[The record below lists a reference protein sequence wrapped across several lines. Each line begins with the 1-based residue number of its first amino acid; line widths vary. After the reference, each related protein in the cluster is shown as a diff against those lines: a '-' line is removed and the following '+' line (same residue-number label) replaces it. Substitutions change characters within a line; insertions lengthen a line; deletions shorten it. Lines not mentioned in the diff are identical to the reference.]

1 MIIAFKVLK
10 VILRHHQHHLLITEG
25 GSGGD
30 EGAGGQAAHAAQADA
45 VDVGKFLGLGV
56 LQGAIIAVLVAF
68 DVLILILLFIFLLL
82 FFLFLLLLVAGKV
95 VLQAEVRREHL
106 SVDEA
111 KQLKDGRRL
120 EVAVGSGQ
128 GVEVVHAD
136 HQVVQLLVLGAQVPG
151 SRGDG
156 SVSGGSGQTG
166 HLADDALPQVGNQV
180 LKEVLLFLGS
190 CTFLI
195 SIFLFLIIT
204 AFIFFIFLIGQ
215 LSEQEARLA
224 FNLLEDGLALQRL
237 EDVLEVAIDGGSG
250 SV

>member
-10 VILRHHQHHLLITEG
+10 VILRHHQDHLLITEG

-68 DVLILILLFIFLLL
+68 DVLILILIIFIFLL
-82 FFLFLLLLVAGKV
+82 FFLLLLLVAGKV
-95 VLQAEVRREHL
+95 VLQAEVRREDL

-156 SVSGGSGQTG
+156 SVSGGSRQTG

-180 LKEVLLFLGS
+180 LKEVLLLFENF
-190 CTFLI
+190 TFLI

-237 EDVLEVAIDGGSG
+237 EDVLEVAIDGSG

>member
-30 EGAGGQAAHAAQADA
+30 EGAGGEAAHAAQADA
-45 VDVGKFLGLGV
+45 VDAGKFLGLGV
-56 LQGAIIAVLVAF
+56 LQEAIIAVLVAF

-82 FFLFLLLLVAGKV
+82 FFLLFLLVAGKV
-95 VLQAEVRREHL
+95 VLQAEVRGKDL

-250 SV
+250 